1 MKYIKLN
8 KLLILLALSFILVG
22 CNKDNAETNKET
34 ISESENEIQES
45 NKETETVK
53 EEDKEKTENN
63 DISKTILTNLSKLFE
78 KFNANPDYKS
88 SIIEITEQIDGQKNN
103 EENLGNMLFDY
114 NSLKIMPSFDED
126 KKYDVTYTNII
137 ENNESSFEDFVN
149 KFGDILKD
157 NYDIDKKDF
166 HDKIME
172 EFKNSNNG
180 IVGTV
185 PYVVNKK
192 NILPA
197 SVQWMTKN
205 EDKEISVLGNIP
217 LVEIKSESKDGLF
230 EIAYEY
236 LNNSKGIIDK
246 DKDLNYYLYQDN
258 NKINYDGNLPDF
270 SNMSPEEMLNALE
283 NNLPDLDMSPEES
296 EKHLKENLYVRSTFY
311 VNTLTED
318 ELNEINLSNK
328 NKEEVYAVRISVDG
342 NYDLDL
348 QKFIDKFDELTV
360 NLPDTVKSKFP
371 ELNDAMKKQ
380 YEEKSYTP
388 NSVIGNGFRFDSSND
403 ILMSTDMSSYVTL
416 YVDKDGNLVETGN
429 IENKE
434 TVKESN

>member
-22 CNKDNAETNKET
+22 CNKDNSETNKET
-34 ISESENEIQES
+34 ISESENKIQES

-157 NYDIDKKDF
+157 NYDIDQKDF
-166 HDKIME
+166 HNKIME

-192 NILPA
+192 KILPA

-205 EDKEISVLGNIP
+205 EDKEISALGNIP
-217 LVEIKSESKDGLF
+217 LVETKSESKDGLF
-230 EIAYEY
+230 EIAYEF

-258 NKINYDGNLPDF
+258 NKINYDDNLPDF
-270 SNMSPEEMLNALE
+270 SNMSSEEILNSLE

-296 EKHLKENLYVRSTFY
+296 EKYLKENLDVRSTFY

-318 ELNEINLSNK
+318 ELKEINLSNK

-348 QKFIDKFDELTV
+348 QKFNDKFDELTV
-360 NLPDTVKSKFP
+360 NLPDTVKDKFP
-371 ELNDAMKKQ
+371 EMKDTMKKQ

>member
-22 CNKDNAETNKET
+22 CNKDNTETNKET

-53 EEDKEKTENN
+53 EDDKEKTENN

-88 SIIEITEQIDGQKNN
+88 SIIEITEHIDGQKDN

-114 NSLKIMPSFDED
+114 NSLKIIPSFNED

-157 NYDIDKKDF
+157 NYDIDQKDF
-166 HDKIME
+166 HDKIIE

-180 IVGTV
+180 TVGTV

-217 LVEIKSESKDGLF
+217 LVETKSESKDALI
-230 EIAYEY
+230 EMAYEY

-296 EKHLKENLYVRSTFY
+296 EKSLKENLDVRSTFY

-328 NKEEVYAVRISVDG
+328 NKDEVYAVRISVDG

-371 ELNDAMKKQ
+371 EMKDAMKKQ
-380 YEEKSYTP
+380 YKEKSYTP